1 MANKIKKAY
10 MKKYNQLP
18 SVKAKKRNYMRKT
31 REEQDQEAAKR
42 LVLFLSEMGYS
53 DWAEDMALERAPEML
68 ATVKTRVSQRK

>member
-18 SVKAKKRNYMRKT
+18 SVKAKKRDYMKKIRSD
-31 REEQDQEAAKR
+31 QDKEAAQR

-53 DWAEDMALERAPEML
+53 NWAEDVALERAPEML
-68 ATVKTRVSQRK
+68 ATVKTRVAKRK